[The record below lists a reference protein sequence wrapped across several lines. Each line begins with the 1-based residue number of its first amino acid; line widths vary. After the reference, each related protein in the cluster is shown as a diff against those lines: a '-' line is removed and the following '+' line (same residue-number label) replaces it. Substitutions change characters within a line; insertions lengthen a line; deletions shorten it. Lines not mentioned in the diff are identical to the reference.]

1 MPRRNWKSLS
11 TDEILNRIR
20 RAGIS
25 ESNRLASDVDEQD
38 KEIPDLNT
46 RLKQLLS
53 LADNINRKPT
63 DMIYLV
69 MYDIE
74 SNKVRNLV
82 AKYLISQGCIR
93 IQNSIFIAD
102 TTPEQCK
109 SIKHDLAEVQASY
122 DNNDSIIVVPLTMTN
137 VGAMHI
143 IGKSID
149 LNLVIKK
156 QSAMF
161 F

>member
-20 RAGIS
+20 SAGIS
-25 ESNRLASDVDEQD
+25 EANHLVTDEGERD
-38 KEIPDLNT
+38 TELPELDT
-46 RLKQLLS
+46 RMQQLLS

-74 SNKVRNLV
+74 SNKVRTLV
-82 AKYLISQGCIR
+82 AKYLIAQGCIR

-102 TTPEQCK
+102 TTPERCK

-122 DNNDSIIVVPLTMTN
+122 ANKDSIIVVPLTTTN

-143 IGKSID
+143 IGKKID
-149 LNLVIKK
+149 VNLIIKNRT
-156 QSAMF
+156 AMF